1 MILSLLTFLI
11 AAAMTLCLV
20 PLFSRYAESVGL
32 VDRPDDNRKLHTS
45 VIPMVGG
52 VSIFYAVL
60 AAVPLAFWLRGFFP
74 LDWYNSLPVMTDQAE
89 ILGLVL
95 AGSFLLLVGLVD
107 DCYGIRGRQK
117 LLGQIVAIMIL
128 VSFGFRFH
136 GTELL
141 GYQIDFGVF
150 AVIIVFAWMLAA
162 INSVNLL
169 DGADG
174 FASTIGIVISLAL
187 GAMSWHGGRFF
198 DASIA
203 FGMAGALIGFLRYN
217 FPPAKVFLGDSG
229 SMLIGFV
236 LAALAIRCSFK
247 QATAYAFFAPIA
259 LLAIPFID
267 TAAAIV
273 RRRLTG
279 RSIYSVD
286 RGHMHHTM
294 AKRGFGP
301 RLSLLWV
308 ATMCLTT
315 AAGAVLAVIYEESEY
330 AIISIIIVVGVMFV
344 TRIFGMA
351 ELQLVS
357 KRMADAGLTFLASRS
372 KNGKQVQQSMLQL
385 QGNRDW
391 RRVWACL
398 CEFSDMHEID
408 QLTFDLNL
416 PWIHESFHATRKK
429 QSARRGENQ
438 QWQAEVPVIGAG
450 KIFGRIEVV
459 AGKDSRF
466 TCQDII
472 VNLLKLMEELE
483 DQLVDIASDRP
494 FRQTSDASKMHYPS
508 AERQLLRQSSEISA
522 KSLPAK

>member
-1 MILSLLTFLI
+1 MILSLITFLL
-11 AAAMTLCLV
+11 AATITLCLV
-20 PLFSRYAESVGL
+20 PLFSRFAEPVGL

-52 VSIFYAVL
+52 VAIFYAVL
-60 AAVPLAFWLRGFFP
+60 AAVPLGMWLRVLFP
-74 LDWYNSLPVMTDQAE
+74 VDWYNSLPVMTDQAE

-117 LLGQIVAIMIL
+117 LLGQIIAVMIL
-128 VSFGFRFH
+128 ASFGFRFH
-136 GTELL
+136 GTEMM

-150 AVIIVFAWMLAA
+150 SIVIVFAWMLAA
-162 INSVNLL
+162 INSLNLL

-187 GAMSWHGGRFF
+187 GAMSLHGGRIF

-247 QATAYAFFAPIA
+247 QATAYAFFAPVA

-308 ATMCLTT
+308 AAMCMTT
-315 AAGAVLAVIYEESEY
+315 AAGAVMAVIYEESEY
-330 AIISIIIVVGVMFV
+330 AIISIILVVVVMFV
-344 TRIFGMA
+344 GRIFGMA
-351 ELQLVS
+351 ELQLVR
-357 KRMADAGLTFLASRS
+357 KRMADTGLTFLGSRS
-372 KNGKQVQQSMLQL
+372 KNGKQVQQSTLQL

-391 RRVWACL
+391 QRVWDSL

-429 QSARRGENQ
+429 PSAQRGENQ
-438 QWQAEVPVIGAG
+438 QWHSEIPVIAGG

-459 AGKDSRF
+459 SRRDSRF
-466 TCQDII
+466 SCQDII
-472 VNLLKLMEELE
+472 INLLKLMEELE
-483 DQLVDIASDRP
+483 DQLVDIASDRHFEQP
-494 FRQTSDASKMHYPS
+494 LSESPKRS
-508 AERQLLRQSSEISA
+508 AGVGRELLSHESGISS